1 MKHTTNTIKTILL
14 SLVIFGVTLT
24 TACSWEIFDPL
35 NQPTNTFDGTY
46 TFTDPWWEGKVTIES
61 YTDARDNEISAFW
74 MEKAEAGS
82 PALIYLHGIGGNL
95 GTYASHIR
103 FLYNDTSF
111 SVFAIDYPASGMSRG
126 NRSEEDLY
134 AAARGALA
142 WVAAETGLS
151 NDQIVVYGFSLG
163 AALAI
168 KLGTENPTLP
178 VVSDGGFTSYGDWM
192 PTISHIHFVLPGE
205 NKFDNLTNIK
215 NVQGPKLFIH
225 GTDDRQNPFWMGKAL
240 YEKVEGNSTFVE
252 IEGAGHMFSLQ
263 HAIDNPV
270 PYALIK
276 EELEKLVANP

>member
-1 MKHTTNTIKTILL
+1 MKHTDKTIKIVILGLAILL
-14 SLVIFGVTLT
+14 ITFV

-35 NQPTNTFDGTY
+35 NQPTNMFDGTY
-46 TFTDPWWEGKVTIES
+46 TFVDPWWSDKVTIES
-61 YTDARDNEISAFW
+61 YTDARGNDIYAFW
-74 MEKAEAGS
+74 MEKEADS
-82 PALIYLHGIGGNL
+82 PVLIYFHGIGGNL

-103 FLYNDTSF
+103 FLYNDTPF

-134 AAARGALA
+134 AAARGALD
-142 WVAAETGLS
+142 WVTSETSLS
-151 NDQIVVYGFSLG
+151 KDQIVVYGFSLG

-192 PTISHIHFVLPGE
+192 PTISHMNFILPGE

-225 GTDDRQNPFWMGKAL
+225 GTDDRQNPFWMGEAL
-240 YEKVEGNSTFVE
+240 YEAAEGDKIFIE
-252 IEGAGHMFSLQ
+252 IEGAGHMFSSQ
-263 HAIDNPV
+263 HAIDNQIT
-270 PYALIK
+270 YARIK
-276 EELEKLVANP
+276 EELEKLVPNP